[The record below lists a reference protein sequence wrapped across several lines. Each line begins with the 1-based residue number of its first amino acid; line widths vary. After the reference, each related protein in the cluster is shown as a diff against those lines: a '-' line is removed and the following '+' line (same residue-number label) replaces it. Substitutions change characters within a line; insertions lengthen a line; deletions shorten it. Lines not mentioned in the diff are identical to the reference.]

1 MLDLRRWRRDI
12 FHSVSKPRSRCTQY
26 GLAFAVLKLSF
37 RIAQIGYLFPDVA
50 ASLQKQW
57 VSPWSWCLRQM
68 DGRRYRDLAL
78 ESRSSPAELS
88 QWFLLSPCRSGPTQ
102 WPCDPCNLLAQYQNR
117 HLLGG
122 LHPSAGKDC
131 WTSSWVMRIRI
142 LNLVASH

>member
-1 MLDLRRWRRDI
+1 MLKMQARAKPRKPSRRPRERGRCNDQLGQSHKERKKNGGTSQVLDLRRWRRDI

-88 QWFLLSPCRSGPTQ
+88 Q
-102 WPCDPCNLLAQYQNR
+102 
-117 HLLGG
+117 
-122 LHPSAGKDC
+122 
-131 WTSSWVMRIRI
+131 
-142 LNLVASH
+142 